1 MDMKIFAERLKE
13 TRKERS
19 VSAAEL
25 GEAVGIHKATIHRY
39 EKVDFKGIKE
49 CLLNAIAD
57 YLNVNPDYL
66 IGATDQKHTVK
77 EAEDLLS
84 TITDGE
90 KMLLELFRQ
99 VPVESQQMVLEMIR
113 IALKQHQ

>member
-1 MDMKIFAERLKE
+1 MDMDIFARRLKE
-13 TRKERS
+13 AREERGISAKEL
-19 VSAAEL
+19 A
-25 GEAVGIHKATIHRY
+25 EAVGINKATIHHY
-39 EKVDFKGIKE
+39 EKAEFKSVKSPT
-49 CLLNAIAD
+49 LQAIAK

-66 IGATDQKHTVK
+66 IGATDNKHTIK

-113 IALKQHQ
+113 IALKQHR

>member
-1 MDMKIFAERLKE
+1 MDMNIFAKRLRTTREERG
-13 TRKERS
+13 
-19 VSAAEL
+19 VSAKELAEAL
-25 GEAVGIHKATIHRY
+25 GINATTIYRY
-39 EKVDFKGIKE
+39 ETAEFRSIKSPV
-49 CLLNAIAD
+49 LHAIAN

-99 VPVESQQMVLEMIR
+99 VPEESQQMVLDMIR
-113 IALKQHQ
+113 IALKK